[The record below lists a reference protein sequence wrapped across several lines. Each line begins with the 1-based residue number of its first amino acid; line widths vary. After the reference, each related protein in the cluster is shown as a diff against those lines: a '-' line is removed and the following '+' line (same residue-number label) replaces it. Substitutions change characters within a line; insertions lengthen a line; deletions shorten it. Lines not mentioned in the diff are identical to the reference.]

1 MTKWNS
7 MKVAKGIKEMG
18 GPLAMMLSSLKE
30 LKKITESGELEAKIE
45 VDKERREK
53 MKGVELPDL
62 SANLR
67 RDEE

>member
-1 MTKWNS
+1 